1 MQATTNLVAR
11 LLFVALFLPAGISKL
26 MGFEGTVGYFNSL
39 GIPAASLAVV
49 ATIAIEI
56 LGSIALLVGFKTRV
70 AAVILAVFT
79 LAASI
84 AGHAYWAVPAE
95 QMFVQKLL
103 FFKNLAVVGGLLL
116 LAIQGAGKLSID
128 GRGDRIIGEKYAL

>member
-1 MQATTNLVAR
+1 MQSTQSTINLIAR

-26 MGFEGTVGYFNSL
+26 TGFDGTVGYFNSL
-39 GIPAASLAVV
+39 GIPATSLAVI

-56 LGSIALLVGFKTRV
+56 LGSIALLVGFKTRAA
-70 AAVILAVFT
+70 AAVLAVFT

-84 AGHAYWAVPAE
+84 AGHAYWAVSAE
-95 QMFVQKLL
+95 QMFVQKLM

-116 LAIQGAGKLSID
+116 LAIQGAGQLSLD
-128 GRGDRIIGEKYAL
+128 NRLQK

>member
-1 MQATTNLVAR
+1 MQSTQSTVNLIAR
-11 LLFVALFLPAGISKL
+11 LLFVGLFLPAGISKL
-26 MGFEGTVGYFNSL
+26 TGFEGTVGYFNSL

-56 LGSIALLVGFKTRV
+56 LGSIALLIGFKTRV
-70 AAVILAVFT
+70 AAAVLAAFT

-95 QMFVQKLL
+95 QMFAQKLL
-103 FFKNLAVVGGLLL
+103 FFKNLAIVGGLLL
-116 LAIQGAGKLSID
+116 LAIQGAGKLSVD
-128 GRGDRIIGEKYAL
+128 GKGEQA

>member
-1 MQATTNLVAR
+1 MQSTTNLVAR

-26 MGFEGTVGYFNSL
+26 TGFDGTVGYFNSL
-39 GIPAASLAVV
+39 GIPAAALAVSV
-49 ATIAIEI
+49 TIAIEI
-56 LGSIALLVGFKTRV
+56 LGSLAVLVGFKTR
-70 AAVILAVFT
+70 AAAIVLAVFT

-95 QMFVQKLL
+95 QVFVQKLL
-103 FFKNLAVVGGLLL
+103 FFKNMAVVGGLLL

-128 GRGDRIIGEKYAL
+128 GKTENA

>member
-11 LLFVALFLPAGISKL
+11 LLFVALFLPAGVSKL
-26 MGFEGTVGYFNSL
+26 TGFEGTVGYFNSL
-39 GIPAASLAVV
+39 GIPAASLAVI

-56 LGSIALLVGFKTRV
+56 LGSIALLIGFKTRV
-70 AAVILAVFT
+70 AAAVLAIFT
-79 LAASI
+79 LLASI

-95 QMFVQKLL
+95 QVFVQKLM

-116 LAIQGAGKLSID
+116 LAIQGAGRLSID
-128 GRGDRIIGEKYAL
+128 GTSEQA

>member
-11 LLFVALFLPAGISKL
+11 LLFVALFLPAGVSKL
-26 MGFEGTVGYFNSL
+26 TGFEGTVGYFNSL
-39 GIPAASLAVV
+39 GIPAASLAVI

-56 LGSIALLVGFKTRV
+56 LGSIALLIGFKTRV
-70 AAVILAVFT
+70 AAAVLAIFT
-79 LAASI
+79 LLASI

-95 QMFVQKLL
+95 QVFVQKLM

-116 LAIQGAGKLSID
+116 LAIQGAGRLSIE
-128 GRGDRIIGEKYAL
+128 GTSEQA

>member
-1 MQATTNLVAR
+1 MQSTTNLVAR

-26 MGFEGTVGYFNSL
+26 TGFDGTVGYFNSL
-39 GIPAASLAVV
+39 GIPAAALAVSV
-49 ATIAIEI
+49 TIAIEI
-56 LGSIALLVGFKTRV
+56 LGSLAVLVGFKTR
-70 AAVILAVFT
+70 AAAIVLAVFT

-95 QMFVQKLL
+95 QVFVQKLL
-103 FFKNLAVVGGLLL
+103 FFKNMAVVGGLLL

-128 GRGDRIIGEKYAL
+128 GKTEMN

>member
-11 LLFVALFLPAGISKL
+11 LLFVALFLPAGVSKL
-26 MGFEGTVGYFNSL
+26 TGFEGTVGYFNSL
-39 GIPAASLAVV
+39 GIPVASLAVI

-56 LGSIALLVGFKTRV
+56 LGSIALLIGFKTRV
-70 AAVILAVFT
+70 AAAVLAIFT
-79 LAASI
+79 LLASI

-95 QMFVQKLL
+95 QVFVQKLM

-116 LAIQGAGKLSID
+116 LAIQGAGRLSID
-128 GRGDRIIGEKYAL
+128 GTSEQA